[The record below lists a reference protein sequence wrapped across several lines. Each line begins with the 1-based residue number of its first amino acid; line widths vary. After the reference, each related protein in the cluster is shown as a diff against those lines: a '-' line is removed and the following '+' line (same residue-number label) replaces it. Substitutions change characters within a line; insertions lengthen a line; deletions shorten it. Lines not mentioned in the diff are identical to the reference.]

1 MIRVETQKMKNGR
14 IVFFIASCFVIG
26 AALAQINKKPIK
38 TKIAAT
44 KDQYK
49 NRLKEFYL
57 DDVDEAQKEFDE
69 FVDLGLSN
77 SDAFDLTIVK
87 KFYF

>member
-1 MIRVETQKMKNGR
+1 MKNGKL
-14 IVFFIASCFVIG
+14 IIAVTIFFVAGIALGSFKTKPKAI
-26 AALAQINKKPIK
+26 KKP
-38 TKIAAT
+38 AT

-49 NRLKEFYL
+49 NRLSEFYL
-57 DDVDEAQKEFDE
+57 SDIEQGQKEFDE